1 MNIKKI
7 VIYSILM
14 ITIMA
19 CQNKKD
25 VSEWTDNE
33 INEWFSTSVWNTE
46 LKMKPDASIDK
57 RSFVEQNILNP
68 ASWKAAFNF
77 LKEKD
82 LNVLEPGRYD
92 LLEDGTY
99 VNIDEY
105 LTKDSAHFEAHRKYI
120 DIQYLA
126 KGKEYIFVTP
136 LEPHK
141 QHEIQPYD
149 EAKDIEF
156 FDKEEYTPYLLSP
169 DNFMVFFPT
178 DAHKPCMKV
187 DTNEVVKKVVVKI
200 PYIITK

>member
-1 MNIKKI
+1 
-7 VIYSILM
+7 
-14 ITIMA
+14 MA

-25 VSEWTDNE
+25 VSEWSDDE
-33 INEWFSTSVWNTE
+33 INEWFYTSPWNTE
-46 LKMKPDASIDK
+46 LSMKPDASINK
-57 RSFVEQNILNP
+57 RLFVEQNILNP
-68 ASWKAAFNF
+68 DSWDAALKF

-126 KGKEYIFVTP
+126 KEKEYIFVTP
-136 LEPHK
+136 LEPLK
-141 QHEIQPYD
+141 QHEIQLYD

-156 FDKEEYTPYLLSP
+156 FDKEEYTPYLLFP
-169 DNFMVFFPT
+169 YNFMVFFST

-187 DTNEVVKKVVVKI
+187 DTNEVVEKWS
-200 PYIITK
+200 

>member
-1 MNIKKI
+1 MKKT

-25 VSEWTDNE
+25 VSEWNDDE
-33 INEWFSTSVWNTE
+33 INEWFYTSPWNTE
-46 LKMKPDASIDK
+46 LSMKPDASINK
-57 RSFVEQNILNP
+57 RLFVEQNILNP
-68 ASWKAAFNF
+68 DSWDAALKF

-82 LNVLEPGRYD
+82 LNALKPGRYD
-92 LLEDGTY
+92 LLDDGTY

-105 LTKDSAHFEAHRKYI
+105 VTKDSAHFEAHRKYI

-126 KGKEYIFVTP
+126 KGKEYIFVTS
-136 LEPHK
+136 LEPPK

-187 DTNEVVKKVVVKI
+187 DTNEVVRKVVVKM
-200 PYIITK
+200 PYIIIK